1 MAGHTTVETTLECYF
16 HRMESAVR
24 YSIDRYI
31 DALPMTSAEIS
42 GWVGMTSAAVRKGKQ
57 RSDDPSNFYV
67 QLLRDH
73 AMEVFHPKG
82 ACAEPEPTSK
92 LVDSSAVNFSTVMHA
107 MDDLAAERD
116 ESEIY
121 LRTGLDG
128 IQLNQLKVIATDCL
142 DLLDGITKDL
152 QIRRSIWGA
161 GNGTSP
167 SKATTLVTRLQEFCN
182 FKVSQHM
189 AGLVER
195 LTEMTRPT
203 REVQEAIQ
211 VWLLIK
217 ADGLL
222 DMSDPFIAKPL
233 LTLLQQC
240 GTAASN
246 VVIRIGCKN
255 PGDPHAVAV
264 AKSTMSTV
272 NVLSTCQSVF
282 REMPRVDFVKER
294 TGIPCAYV
302 LLTGGK
308 FGLNERVPPAALSMS
323 GLHTLMLMAAIW
335 SGYCAIVGEEDA
347 K

>member
-1 MAGHTTVETTLECYF
+1 
-16 HRMESAVR
+16 
-24 YSIDRYI
+24 
-31 DALPMTSAEIS
+31 
-42 GWVGMTSAAVRKGKQ
+42 
-57 RSDDPSNFYV
+57 
-67 QLLRDH
+67 
-73 AMEVFHPKG
+73 
-82 ACAEPEPTSK
+82 
-92 LVDSSAVNFSTVMHA
+92 
-107 MDDLAAERD
+107 
-116 ESEIY
+116 
-121 LRTGLDG
+121 
-128 IQLNQLKVIATDCL
+128 
-142 DLLDGITKDL
+142 
-152 QIRRSIWGA
+152 
-161 GNGTSP
+161 
-167 SKATTLVTRLQEFCN
+167 
-182 FKVSQHM
+182 M